1 MTASAAA
8 TRGERRKRETETRLL
23 DAALAVFTARGYDAA
38 TTGEIARAAD
48 VGAGTFYL
56 HFRDKRAVYEGIARR
71 ASHDV
76 LARWQAALRPG
87 MALDERVVLGLRLVF
102 EFWHGD
108 PARAR
113 LLLEGGPAF
122 GSEGHVRLVDEI
134 ARVLARDE
142 PRRTTSRRSLALVVV
157 GLGIELGRL
166 IVADPTDTADVD
178 AVIRLVRQAVTD
190 DPSGGHRP
198 TRVRQLARVRR
209 PA

>member
-1 MTASAAA
+1 MTTSAAA
-8 TRGERRKRETETRLL
+8 TRGELRKRETETKLL

-71 ASHDV
+71 AAHDV
-76 LARWQAALRPG
+76 IEQWQAALRPG
-87 MALDERVVLGLRLVF
+87 MALDDRVVLGLRLVV
-102 EFWHGD
+102 EFWRAD
-108 PARAR
+108 PGRAR

-134 ARVLARDE
+134 ARVLARE
-142 PRRTTSRRSLALVVV
+142 ESRRATSRRSLALIVV

-166 IVADPTDTADVD
+166 IVADPSDRGDIE
-178 AVIRLVRQAVTD
+178 AVMDFVRHAV
-190 DPSGGHRP
+190 S
-198 TRVRQLARVRR
+198 VRR
-209 PA
+209 RA